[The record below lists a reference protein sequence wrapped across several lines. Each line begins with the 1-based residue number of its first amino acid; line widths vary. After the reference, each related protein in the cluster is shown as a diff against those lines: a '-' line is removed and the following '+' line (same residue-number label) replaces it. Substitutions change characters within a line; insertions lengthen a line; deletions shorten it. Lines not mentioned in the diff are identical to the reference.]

1 MAFLAP
7 ILSAAAPSILGGILG
22 GAANGVLGGGN
33 AALSG
38 MLSANDAFQMS
49 LMGQEMFAQD
59 QLDAQATAF
68 DEAMN
73 QQAENMREVNTLRDA
88 QMAQRKADD
97 QITKKF
103 IQTIGE

>member
-7 ILSAAAPSILGGILG
+7 VLGAAIPSILGGIFG
-22 GAANGVLGGGN
+22 GGANGVMNGGN

-38 MLSANDAFQMS
+38 MLSANDTFQMG

-68 DEAMN
+68 DEAMD
-73 QQAENMREVNTLRDA
+73 QQSENMREVNSLRDA

-103 IQTIGE
+103 IQTIAE